1 MTRTSEIILSD
12 DSANIYSE
20 STACDIIILGAEG
33 MKQQNGM
40 STLK

>member
-1 MTRTSEIILSD
+1 MTRTSEIILRD

-20 STACDIIILGAEG
+20 STACDIIILAAEG
-33 MKQQNGM
+33 MKEQNGM

>member
-1 MTRTSEIILSD
+1 MTRTSEILLSD

-20 STACDIIILGAEG
+20 STACDMIILAAEG
-33 MKQQNGM
+33 MKEHNRM